1 MISGINLFLSAMIV
15 VALPYLITEVL
26 SFEETRA
33 NTLYGFAQG
42 ALAGGGLAGACV
54 QVYSEKADD
63 QRAGNLLTACA
74 LSVFPMSFTLLLTP
88 SETINYMIIVLCCF
102 AVMVFSTVFSVQMM
116 SFIQTE
122 TPKNLVGK
130 VIAVM
135 ITVSTCAQPLGNATL
150 RYFV

>member
-1 MISGINLFLSAMIV
+1 MCAGIF
-15 VALPYLITEVL
+15 
-26 SFEETRA
+26 R
-33 NTLYGFAQG
+33 
-42 ALAGGGLAGACV
+42 
-54 QVYSEKADD
+54 EKLTIK
-63 QRAGNLLTACA
+63 RAGNLLTACA

-135 ITVSTCAQPLGNATL
+135 ITVSTCAQPLGNALYGILFELGKGAEFAVILFSGIVSLSIAMKTKNIFARL
-150 RYFV
+150 